1 MITSFS
7 GLELQNHNIKF
18 SLSFVEEQKVFAMI
32 RIQDALK
39 EKKSGEAIAMLRAS
53 REVWP
58 ENDAFGATY
67 AEVEDEFMAMREILF
82 AEIERPES
90 MPIKEG
96 ETDLPT
102 EESNSIFDQPEIE
115 DEEDEEDMFV
125 TTRVEQE
132 FDFNGFA
139 QRFAV
144 KSVCSAY
151 SILLANFEK
160 NSDFTNHC
168 IMKMY
173 HR

>member
-1 MITSFS
+1 M
-7 GLELQNHNIKF
+7 LAED
-18 SLSFVEEQKVFAMI
+18 QKVFAMI

-39 EKKSGEAIAMLRAS
+39 EKRSGEAVALLRAS

-58 ENDAFGATY
+58 ENDAFGAMD

-90 MPIKEG
+90 MPPIKESG
-96 ETDLPT
+96 EDAEADLPN

-115 DEEDEEDMFV
+115 DEDDEEDMFV

-151 SILLANFEK
+151 AILLANFEK